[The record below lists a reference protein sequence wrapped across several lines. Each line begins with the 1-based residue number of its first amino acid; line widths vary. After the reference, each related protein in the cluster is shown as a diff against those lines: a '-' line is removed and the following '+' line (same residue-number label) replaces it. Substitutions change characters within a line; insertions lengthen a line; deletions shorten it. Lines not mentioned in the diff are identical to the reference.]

1 MIHSNP
7 LPHLLQQLSPL
18 PHLLQQLR
26 EIWYLSYFSL
36 VFKMHLTYLPAYL
49 SIFFGLNLWQ
59 ESDLVGL
66 RMPSWNR
73 QPAAPRPPPPPPP
86 PRRESSRIKNM
97 FQIVPINPQ
106 PLVFIDLTTRSIA
119 AGDKR
124 GKVVG
129 LTPRTPQ
136 VADSGAVA
144 TSSTAAKGKRMEH
157 SIEKRI
163 TNYGVKA
170 EKEKAR
176 MEALIFFLHAFYFF

>member
-1 MIHSNP
+1 VIHSNP
-7 LPHLLQQLSPL
+7 LSHLLQQLSPL

-66 RMPSWNR
+66 RLPSWNR
-73 QPAAPRPPPPPPP
+73 QPAAPRPPPPP

-97 FQIVPINPQ
+97 FQTVPINPQ
-106 PLVFIDLTTRSIA
+106 PPVFIDLIARSIV
-119 AGDKR
+119 AGDTG

-136 VADSGAVA
+136 VADSGVVA
-144 TSSTAAKGKRMEH
+144 TSSTTAKGKRMVH
-157 SIEKRI
+157 SIEK
-163 TNYGVKA
+163 
-170 EKEKAR
+170 
-176 MEALIFFLHAFYFF
+176 